1 MAYKGPGE
9 WRSKADQARGHDNPF
24 VALADAARMLS
35 GLGED
40 QAAQLVVQA
49 HQAGGAGDTA
59 KMAELLRA
67 AARACDPKHEA
78 EAQGLRNIADALP
91 EDEDGQE
98 APPARPPRRK
108 DEDTDMLPALDSE

>member
-1 MAYKGPGE
+1 MAYQGMGE
-9 WRSKADQARGHDNPF
+9 WRRKADQARGHDNPF

-35 GLGED
+35 GLGET
-40 QAAQLVVQA
+40 QAASLVQQA
-49 HQAGGAGDTA
+49 HEAGGAGDTA

-91 EDEDGQE
+91 EDGDQAE
-98 APPARPPRRK
+98 PPARSPRRT

>member
-1 MAYKGPGE
+1 MTYKGPGE

-67 AARACDPKHEA
+67 AARACDPRHEA

-91 EDEDGQE
+91 EDEDQAE
-98 APPARPPRRK
+98 PPARSPRRK
-108 DEDTDMLPALDSE
+108 DEDTDMLSALDGE